1 MPVTQA
7 PLRST
12 NGLAVNFDEAAVLH
26 VAEKTRKALP
36 TGKALRFR
44 RVVQDCVEEFAAGT
58 SAAMLLEGIA
68 DKLIQA
74 HRR

>member
-1 MPVTQA
+1 MPVPQA

-26 VAEKTRKALP
+26 VAQQTRETLP
-36 TGKALRFR
+36 AGKALGFR
-44 RVVQDCVEEFAAGT
+44 RVIQNRVQEFAAGT